1 MTSFFS
7 FLLHM
12 HSGLRWL
19 LLIILLVAIY
29 KSFTGYSG
37 NKPFTKSDNTIR
49 TLTVILTHLQLI
61 VGLVL
66 YIQSPLVKHFWGD
79 FNSAVKQEAPMFFGL
94 FHFLFMLIA
103 VVFITIGSAKTKR
116 RSTDKEKFKTMR
128 GWFLAALIIILLA
141 IPWPYLPSA
150 GRPLF

>member
-1 MTSFFS
+1 MNSSFS
-7 FLLHM
+7 FLVHM

-29 KSFTGYSG
+29 RSFTGYSG
-37 NKPFTKSDNTIR
+37 NKSFTKTDNTVR
-49 TLTVILTHLQLI
+49 LWTVIFTHLQLV
-61 VGLVL
+61 VGLIL
-66 YIQSPLVKHFWGD
+66 YIQSPFVKSLWSD
-79 FNSAVKQEAPMFFGL
+79 FGNAVKQEAPMFFGL
-94 FHFLFMLIA
+94 FHFLFMLLA
-103 VVFITIGSAKTKR
+103 VVLITIGSAKTKR
-116 RSTDKEKFKTMR
+116 RNTDKEKFKTMR

>member
-1 MTSFFS
+1 MTSTFS

-19 LLIILLVAIY
+19 MLIILLVAIY

-37 NKPFTKSDNTIR
+37 NKLFTKSDNTIR
-49 TLTVILTHLQLI
+49 LLTVIFTHLQLI
-61 VGLVL
+61 VGLIL
-66 YIQSPLVKHFWGD
+66 YIQSPLVKYFWGD
-79 FNSAVKQEAPMFFGL
+79 PGNAIKQESPMFFGL
-94 FHFLFMLIA
+94 FHFIFMLLA
-103 VVFITIGSAKTKR
+103 VVLITIGSAKTKR
-116 RSTDKEKFKTMR
+116 RNTDKEKFKTMR